1 MRSTKIKI
9 KNLFGITETELDGRS
24 VEITGANGVGKTSVI
39 DAFRYALTN
48 QSDRSIIVHD
58 GEKEGEIIIET
69 DTGLSINRR
78 KRTEQADYKSIKEN
92 GREVMSPESFLKQL
106 FSPLQLDPVS
116 FTLMSAKEKN
126 RAILDLV
133 EFDWDLNYINEKFGE
148 IPSWVNYDQNIL
160 EVLSDMQSENGE
172 WFKQRQNVNRDIR
185 NETAFIED
193 IAKDIPAHYQ
203 AEKWEAYDLG
213 AAYKKLEQMKEFNSR
228 IERAKLF
235 RSSYDAKLRQ
245 LEADKMIT
253 ITSEEKAVAA
263 ERESLLSNIER
274 MKAEIKAAE
283 EKIAGLAGKLEDKK
297 ALAES
302 KFNEAKTKL
311 DADMS
316 VADEYLDKQP
326 LDCTELQ
333 AEISNAETMKRH
345 LNEYNRMKSMQEKL
359 ERLQEV
365 SAEYTKKIELARTL
379 PGTILENAHIPIEGL
394 TVKDGIPLI
403 NGLPVSNLSE
413 GEQLSLCVDVALS
426 KPNGLQIILI
436 DGTEKLT
443 SENREKLY
451 SKCREKGVQFIATR
465 TTDDTEMKV
474 TYLE

>member
-1 MRSTKIKI
+1 MRTTKIKI

-48 QSDRSIIVHD
+48 QSDRSIIVHE

-69 DTGLSINRR
+69 DTGLSIDRR

-92 GREVMSPESFLKQL
+92 GKEVMSPESFLKQL

-116 FTLMSAKEKN
+116 FTLMTAKEKN

-133 EFDWDLNYINEKFGE
+133 EFDWDLNYINEQFGE

-160 EVLSDMQSENGE
+160 QVLSDMQSENGE
-172 WFKQRQNVNRDIR
+172 WFKERQNVNRDIR

-193 IAKDIPAHYQ
+193 IAKDIPEHYQ
-203 AEKWEAYDLG
+203 ADTWESYDLG

-245 LEADKMIT
+245 LEADKMIS